1 MNLKIWLLNLALVA
15 VFSLSAQNNMASVTD
30 IEIDGP
36 VVVKLISGS
45 ETSIRATKEAD
56 LVSWEVN
63 GNALVVIARYQ
74 KRRDTPEI
82 EISIKEL
89 EALATTGS
97 VVLEGQGEFA
107 TRRMQVQAGSQSIVS
122 LDVDTEILI
131 ASAKAQSILNLSGNA
146 DDFRLSVDTQS
157 VANAE
162 ELNSAQIKVSADH
175 QSVANINSDGA
186 TVNSEARNQ
195 SVVLEQ

>member
-1 MNLKIWLLNLALVA
+1 MNMKIWLLNLALNA
-15 VFSLSAQNNMASVTD
+15 VFTLNAQNNMAGVTD
-30 IEIDGP
+30 VEIDGP
-36 VVVKLISGS
+36 VVVKLVPGS
-45 ETSIRATKEAD
+45 ETTIKATKEAD

-97 VVLEGQGEFA
+97 VVLEGEGEFA
-107 TRRMQVQAGSQSIVS
+107 TRRMEVQASAQSIVS

-131 ASAKAQSILNLSGNA
+131 ANAKTQSILNLTGNA

-157 VANAE
+157 IANAE
-162 ELNSAQIKVSADH
+162 ELKSATIQVNADH
-175 QSVANINSDGA
+175 QSVANINGDGA
-186 TVNSEARNQ
+186 SVKFQTKNQ
-195 SVVLEQ
+195 SVVVE